1 MKQDKAKWQQ
11 LLVDGLVR
19 ILSCS
24 VATPPPPPSAT
35 AERVL
40 TATLRLGQS
49 VLGLANDERRTIAR
63 RLFGTASLRSRLKHI
78 LATCLSV
85 HSLESLSENHAAIAL
100 VTAYTLFEERKYFDT
115 VDLDLEWLEYASLHL
130 GHESIQSIQK
140 FDVASCVWP
149 SERTL
154 FLSSYFSLPTW
165 LSETIIASFPST
177 IEQDAFAD
185 ALNHPPAPVFRANL
199 FKTTRE
205 SLINDLKSV
214 NIVTEPTLY
223 STAGLR
229 VTGQSK
235 PEIRN
240 NPFNKDGSFEVQD
253 EGSQLISIATGA
265 QRGMVVIDLCCGRGG
280 KALHLLDLMRGT
292 FDGGTNTVPGG
303 ILVCHDVDP
312 KTLMQAKTRIEKQNT
327 HSTGLQIKYICSNSE
342 VVNGGRGGDMS
353 SSSTGSSA
361 GTTTE
366 SLASLN
372 IPDILAAT
380 NDALADVVLVDAP
393 CSSLGTLRRGPNVR
407 WEIDPSSLSI
417 FPPLQKSILQQA
429 IQLVKP
435 GGALVYA
442 TCTFNHAECS
452 EVTNWFN
459 QEYGESFSPGYIYDV
474 FGEELTSA
482 LLPGLPNEETKTV
495 SSIRLL
501 PNIHG
506 TDAFYISRWIRKK

>member
-1 MKQDKAKWQQ
+1 MNQDKANLKWQQ

-24 VATPPPPPSAT
+24 VAPPPSAT

-85 HSLESLSENHAAIAL
+85 HSLEPLDSLSENHAAIAL
-100 VTAYTLFEERKYFDT
+100 
-115 VDLDLEWLEYASLHL
+115 
-130 GHESIQSIQK
+130 K

-149 SERTL
+149 SERT
-154 FLSSYFSLPTW
+154 FLPTW
-165 LSETIIASFPST
+165 LSETIIASFPTT

-199 FKTTRE
+199 FKTTR
-205 SLINDLKSV
+205 
-214 NIVTEPTLY
+214 
-223 STAGLR
+223 LR

-240 NPFNKDGSFEVQD
+240 NPFNKDGCFEVQD
-253 EGSQLISIATGA
+253 EGSQCQS
-265 QRGMVVIDLCCGRGG
+265 GMVVIDLCCGRGG
-280 KALHLLDLMRGT
+280 KALHLLDLMR
-292 FDGGTNTVPGG
+292 G

-327 HSTGLQIKYICSNSE
+327 HSTGLQIMYICSNSE

-353 SSSTGSSA
+353 SSSTGTYT

-380 NDALADVVLVDAP
+380 NGALADVVLVDAP

-407 WEIDPSSLSI
+407 WEIDPTSLSI

-459 QEYGESFSPGYIYDV
+459 QEYGESFSPGYLYDV